1 MERITNILD
10 VETLIDNIDVVI
22 FDLDDTLYSEKD
34 YVISGYRAVSENY
47 KEFPDM
53 EALLR
58 RAFEQGKKAFNEV
71 FAAKGILD
79 EDNLN
84 KAIMIYRHHEPI
96 ISLYE
101 GVEDMLVR
109 IKSLG
114 KKLGLITDGRPE
126 GQRAKI
132 KSLRLEG
139 LFDKIIITDEL
150 GGVEFR
156 KPNEKAFVIMQEF
169 FGKPFGKM
177 MYIGDNSKKDFVAP
191 CKLGMKSCHFANKDG
206 LYT

>member
-47 KEFPDM
+47 KEFSDM

-84 KAIMIYRHHEPI
+84 KAIMIYRYHEPI

-139 LFDKIIITDEL
+139 LFDKIIITKKI
-150 GGVEFR
+150 GGAVCL
-156 KPNEKAFVIMQEF
+156 K
-169 FGKPFGKM
+169 
-177 MYIGDNSKKDFVAP
+177 
-191 CKLGMKSCHFANKDG
+191 
-206 LYT
+206 YTTLR